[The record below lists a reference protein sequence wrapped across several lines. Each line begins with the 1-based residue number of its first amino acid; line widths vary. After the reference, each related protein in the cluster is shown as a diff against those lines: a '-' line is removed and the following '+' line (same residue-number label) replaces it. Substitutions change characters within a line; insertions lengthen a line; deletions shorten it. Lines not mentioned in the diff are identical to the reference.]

1 MSAPSGLSPEVI
13 RRAQES
19 DPHALA
25 AIYERYASD
34 IYRYIYFRVNDHE
47 LARDLQSDVFVRMLE
62 GIERYED
69 RGWSI
74 SSWLYRIA
82 HDRMID
88 VLRRR
93 ERLPMVSL
101 DLWGDQIEDPREN
114 DIEISAQR
122 SGLERALSQINPV
135 QAQVLRL
142 RYIYDLSIAETARQ
156 MGRSEGSIKSL
167 QYRAQQSLG
176 RVLEQMDREAAQKGE
191 GFSFA

>member
-13 RRAQES
+13 RRAQQS
-19 DPHALA
+19 DPQALS
-25 AIYERYASD
+25 AIYERYAAD

-62 GIERYED
+62 GIDRYED

-93 ERLPMVSL
+93 ERMPMVSL
-101 DLWGDQIEDPREN
+101 DTWVEQIEDPRDNE
-114 DIEISAQR
+114 IEVSAQR
-122 SGLERALSQINPV
+122 AGLERALSQINPI

-176 RVLEQMDREAAQKGE
+176 RVLEQMDREATHRGE